1 MIRRNLSLVEFSLRL
16 VTLSLPLLA
25 FAIAAYIR
33 FASGLIAIVTTDIDP
48 VIYFGLLLVT
58 TFVWAIAVEYYELD
72 NIGRIFQTRRA
83 AQMGFMACLLTFTS
97 VMTATFFYRAD
108 SFSRVFILLTAPMLY
123 LLLLLVHHFFRLAIV
138 RARNQE
144 RGFIKVL
151 IVGSDRFAQQT
162 ARRLKE
168 QRILRCTVVG
178 FVRLPDQETEAAE
191 SPIIELNEFND
202 WYKEG
207 QVDDIV
213 IAIPPNRFAEI
224 PQISSI
230 FQMYSLPIRIRL
242 DFGDGVFVREQLFDL
257 GGLFL
262 LDLRATPAESVVY
275 LVLKRGFDVL
285 FSTFAIIVGSPLMFL
300 VALSVRITSPG
311 PIFFTQERIGLNGK
325 KFRMYKF
332 RTMKVSDASESDTR
346 WTTQGDPRRTKVG
359 AFLRRFNLDELP
371 QFFNVLKGDMSV
383 VGPRPERPYFVHKF
397 LQDIEKYNTRHFL
410 KVGITGWAQVNGLR
424 GDTSI
429 IDRVEYDLYY
439 LRNWSLGFDLR
450 IILLTLLRQF
460 FNRNAY

>member
-16 VTLSLPLLA
+16 VTLLLPLLA

-33 FASGLIAIVTTDIDP
+33 FASGLIALVTTDIDP

-72 NIGRIFQTRRA
+72 NVGRIFQTRRA

-108 SFSRVFILLTAPMLY
+108 SFSRVFILLTAPLLY
-123 LLLLLVHHFFRLAIV
+123 VLLLVVHQTFRMAID
-138 RARNQE
+138 RARNHE

-151 IVGSDRFAQQT
+151 IVGCDEFAQQT

-168 QRILRCTVVG
+168 QRILRCNVVG
-178 FVRLPDQETEAAE
+178 FVRLPGQQTELLG
-191 SPIIELNEFND
+191 SPVVEFSEFND

-207 QVDDIV
+207 QIDDVV
-213 IAIPPNRFAEI
+213 IAIPPDRFAEI
-224 PQISSI
+224 PQISAI

-285 FSTFAIIVGSPLMFL
+285 FSTFALIVGAPLMLL
-300 VALSVRITSPG
+300 VALGVRLTSPG

-346 WTTQGDPRRTKVG
+346 WTTTDDPRRTQLG
-359 AFLRRFNLDELP
+359 AFLRRYNFDELP

-397 LQDIEKYNTRHFL
+397 LQDIETYNTRHFL

-439 LRNWSLGFDLR
+439 LRNWSLSFDLR

>member
-16 VTLSLPLLA
+16 VTLALPLFA

-33 FASGLIAIVTTDIDP
+33 FASGLIALVTTDIDP

-58 TFVWAIAVEYYELD
+58 TGVWAIVVEYYELD
-72 NIGRIFQTRRA
+72 NIGRIFQKGRA
-83 AQMGFMACLLTFTS
+83 AQMGFMACLLTFAS
-97 VMTATFFYRAD
+97 VITATFFYRAD
-108 SFSRVFILLTAPMLY
+108 TFSRVFILLTAPMLY
-123 LLLLLVHHFFRLAIV
+123 ILLLLVHQTFRMAID
-138 RARNQE
+138 RARHHE

-151 IVGSDRFAQQT
+151 IVGSDQFAQQT
-162 ARRLKE
+162 ASRLKE
-168 QRILRCTVVG
+168 QRILSCTVVG
-178 FVRLPDQETEAAE
+178 FVRLPGQHTELLG
-191 SPIIELNEFND
+191 SPVIELSEFTD

-207 QVDDIV
+207 QVDDVV
-213 IAIPPNRFAEI
+213 IAIPPDRFAEI
-224 PQISSI
+224 PQISAI
-230 FQMYSLPIRIRL
+230 FQQYSLPIRIRL
-242 DFGDGVFVREQLFDL
+242 DFGDGVFIREQLFDL

-275 LVLKRGFDVL
+275 LILKRGFDIL
-285 FSTFAIIVGSPLMFL
+285 FSTLALIVTGPLML
-300 VALSVRITSPG
+300 LIALAIRITSPG
-311 PIFFTQERIGLNGK
+311 PIFFTQERVGLNGK

-332 RTMKVSDASESDTR
+332 RTMSVSDASESDTR
-346 WTTQGDPRRTKVG
+346 WTTQDDPRRTRLG
-359 AFLRRFNLDELP
+359 AFLRRSNLDELP

>member
-16 VTLSLPLLA
+16 VTLLLPLLA

-33 FASGLIAIVTTDIDP
+33 FASGLIALVTTDIDP

-72 NIGRIFQTRRA
+72 NIGRIFQTRRS
-83 AQMGFMACLLTFTS
+83 AQMGLMACLLTFTS

-123 LLLLLVHHFFRLAIV
+123 VLLLLVHQTFRMAIV
-138 RARNQE
+138 RARTHE

-151 IVGSDRFAQQT
+151 IVGCDTFAQQT
-162 ARRLKE
+162 AGRLKE
-168 QRILRCTVVG
+168 QRILRCNVVG
-178 FVRLPDQETEAAE
+178 FVRLPGQQTEVLG
-191 SPIIELNEFND
+191 SPVIELNEFTD

-207 QVDDIV
+207 QVDDVV
-213 IAIPPNRFAEI
+213 IAIPPDRFAEI
-224 PQISSI
+224 PQISAI

-285 FSTFAIIVGSPLMFL
+285 FSTLAIIVGGPLMLL
-300 VALSVRITSPG
+300 VALSVRMTSPG
-311 PIFFTQERIGLNGK
+311 PIFFTQERIGLNGR

-332 RTMKVSDASESDTR
+332 RTMKVSDTSESDTR
-346 WTTQGDPRRTKVG
+346 WTTSDDPRRTQLG
-359 AFLRRFNLDELP
+359 TFLRRYNLDELP

-383 VGPRPERPYFVHKF
+383 VGPRPERPFFVHKF

>member
-1 MIRRNLSLVEFSLRL
+1 M
-16 VTLSLPLLA
+16 
-25 FAIAAYIR
+25 AI
-33 FASGLIAIVTTDIDP
+33 D
-48 VIYFGLLLVT
+48 
-58 TFVWAIAVEYYELD
+58 
-72 NIGRIFQTRRA
+72 
-83 AQMGFMACLLTFTS
+83 
-97 VMTATFFYRAD
+97 
-108 SFSRVFILLTAPMLY
+108 
-123 LLLLLVHHFFRLAIV
+123 
-138 RARNQE
+138 RARTHE
-144 RGFIKVL
+144 GGFIKVL
-151 IVGSDRFAQQT
+151 IVGCDTFAQQT
-162 ARRLKE
+162 ARRLEE
-168 QRILRCTVVG
+168 QRILRCNVVG
-178 FVRLPDQETEAAE
+178 FVRLPGQETELLG
-191 SPIIELNEFND
+191 SPVIELNEFND

-207 QVDDIV
+207 EVDDVV
-213 IAIPPNRFAEI
+213 IAIPPDRFAEI
-224 PQISSI
+224 PQISAI

-285 FSTFAIIVGSPLMFL
+285 FSTFAIIVGGPLMLL
-300 VALSVRITSPG
+300 VALAVRMTSPG

-346 WTTQGDPRRTKVG
+346 WTTTDDPRRTQLG
-359 AFLRRFNLDELP
+359 AFLRRYNFDELP

>member
-16 VTLSLPLLA
+16 VTLLLPLLA

-33 FASGLIAIVTTDIDP
+33 FASGLIALVTTDIDP

-72 NIGRIFQTRRA
+72 NIGRIIQTRRA

-123 LLLLLVHHFFRLAIV
+123 LLLLLAHYFFRVAID

-162 ARRLKE
+162 AHRLKE

-178 FVRLPDQETEAAE
+178 FVRLPDQETETSG

-207 QVDDIV
+207 QVDDVV
-213 IAIPPNRFAEI
+213 IAIPPDRFAEI

-285 FSTFAIIVGSPLMFL
+285 FSTLAIIVGSPLMLL

-325 KFRMYKF
+325 KFRMFKF

-346 WTTQGDPRRTKVG
+346 WTTLDDPRRTKVG
-359 AFLRRFNLDELP
+359 TFLRRFNLDELP